1 MNSEAEF
8 ADALNSVLPGSDCF
22 LAILDPKLYF
32 SQTIRLLL
40 LESMKNKVPVVGLS
54 SFFTKA
60 GAVISFDS
68 DFKDMGAQAA
78 EISAKVLSGKKV
90 ADIRP
95 VYPRKYKY
103 SFRTSRLQ
111 KKWALRFLKTLSMA
125 QRKHSG
131 NSTQP

>member
-1 MNSEAEF
+1 M
-8 ADALNSVLPGSDCF
+8 V
-22 LAILDPKLYF
+22 ILDSKVYF

-78 EISAKVLSGKKV
+78 EISAKVLSGKKL
-90 ADIRP
+90 
-95 VYPRKYKY
+95 
-103 SFRTSRLQ
+103 RTSDQFIRENISIL
-111 KKWALRFLKTLSMA
+111 
-125 QRKHSG
+125 
-131 NSTQP
+131 